1 MSEKK
6 ILLVGAGYVAPPFVE
21 YMLRRPENF
30 VTIAART
37 LASAQKLSARFP
49 NRTAAVS
56 LQVTDEAALDALVSQ
71 HDIVISLIPYTF
83 HALIIKSAIKF
94 KKNFVSTSYISPAM
108 AEFDE
113 SAKAAGVTVMNEIG
127 VDPGVDHVYAMKTIT
142 EVHAKGGKIRSFLS
156 YCGGLPAPEASNNPL
171 GYKFSWSPRGVLL
184 AARNAAKFKENGEIV
199 SIPGPELLRK
209 GPKPIFIFP
218 AFAFEGYP
226 NRDSSPYEQRYGIP
240 EAQTIIRGT
249 LRYQGNP
256 RFVLTFADIG
266 LLSDEPQAHL
276 AADAPEIS
284 WLQLLSKLLG
294 TSENAKAIEDAIV
307 AKASLTGEEKSRV
320 LKGLKWLGFYSTAAI
335 EKRGTLLDTLCAT
348 LEKKMKFEEG
358 ERDMIMLQHK
368 FEIDWADGTSETRT
382 ATLLEYG
389 KPHGDT
395 AMARTVGVPC
405 AISTQLILDGVIKRT
420 GVIAPLTPDVF
431 EPLIVELEKEK
442 ITCVEESI

>member
-1 MSEKK
+1 MTKK
-6 ILLVGAGYVAPPFVE
+6 ILLFGAGYVAPPFVE

-37 LASAQKLSARFP
+37 LTSAQKLSAKFP
-49 NRTAAVS
+49 EGKTAP
-56 LQVTDEAALDALVSQ
+56 LQLAVTDEAAVDAAVAA

-83 HALIIKSAIKF
+83 HALIIKSAVKN
-94 KKNFVSTSYISPAM
+94 KKDFVSTSYISPAM
-108 AEFDE
+108 LEHDE
-113 SAKAAGVTVMNEIG
+113 AAKAAGVTVMNEIG
-127 VDPGVDHVYAMKTIT
+127 VDPGVDHVYAMKTID
-142 EVHAKGGKIRSFLS
+142 EVHAKGGKVLSFLS
-156 YCGGLPAPEASNNPL
+156 YCGGLPAPESSNNPL

-209 GPKPIFIFP
+209 GPKPIFIYP

-226 NRDSSPYEQRYGIP
+226 NRDSAPYEQRYNIP
-240 EAQTIIRGT
+240 EAHTILRGT

-276 AADAPEIS
+276 AADAPAQS
-284 WLQLLSKLLG
+284 WLDILGKLLG
-294 TSENAKAIEDAIV
+294 VAASSEVIQEAIATKAQ
-307 AKASLTGEEKSRV
+307 LTGDEKKRV
-320 LKGLKWLGFYSTAAI
+320 IHGFKWLGMLSADPAD
-335 EKRGTLLDTLCAT
+335 KRGTLLDTLSAT
-348 LEKKMKFEEG
+348 LEKKMSFGPG

-368 FEIDWADGTSETRT
+368 FEIEWADGRKETRT

-389 KPHGDT
+389 QPDGIT

-405 AISTQLILDGVIKRT
+405 GIATQLILDGVINRK
-420 GVIAPLTPDVF
+420 GVIAPMTPDVYL
-431 EPLIVELEKEK
+431 PLLKELEAEH
-442 ITCVEESI
+442 ITCIEESV

>member
-1 MSEKK
+1 
-6 ILLVGAGYVAPPFVE
+6 
-21 YMLRRPENF
+21 
-30 VTIAART
+30 
-37 LASAQKLSARFP
+37 
-49 NRTAAVS
+49 
-56 LQVTDEAALDALVSQ
+56 
-71 HDIVISLIPYTF
+71 
-83 HALIIKSAIKF
+83 
-94 KKNFVSTSYISPAM
+94 
-108 AEFDE
+108 
-113 SAKAAGVTVMNEIG
+113 
-127 VDPGVDHVYAMKTIT
+127 MKTIT

-294 TSENAKAIEDAIV
+294 TSENAK
-307 AKASLTGEEKSRV
+307 
-320 LKGLKWLGFYSTAAI
+320 
-335 EKRGTLLDTLCAT
+335 
-348 LEKKMKFEEG
+348 
-358 ERDMIMLQHK
+358 
-368 FEIDWADGTSETRT
+368 
-382 ATLLEYG
+382 YG
-389 KPHGDT
+389 
-395 AMARTVGVPC
+395 
-405 AISTQLILDGVIKRT
+405 
-420 GVIAPLTPDVF
+420 
-431 EPLIVELEKEK
+431 
-442 ITCVEESI
+442 